1 MNEVVVQKYGGS
13 SVSSTEKI
21 KLIASKLIERKK
33 KDSKIVVVVSAM
45 GDTTDDFINMAK
57 DISKSPDK
65 RELDVLMSTG
75 EMISASLLSMS
86 LNSLGCEAV
95 SYNAYQLNIQTS
107 GIHGKSLIDDIDVSK
122 INESL
127 DSGKIVIVTGFQGL
141 NDEGDI
147 TTLGRGGSD
156 TSAVALAVKLQG
168 KCEIYTDVDGIYF
181 TDPRK
186 YPQAKKIKEIEYEE
200 MLELASLGAQVM
212 HSRSV
217 ELAQKYGIELYVG
230 LSCSE
235 IEGTYIR
242 GSKKMKLEDKV
253 ITGLAT
259 CDNDAAITIVDI
271 KIEDV
276 SKLFEKVAND
286 GISIDMI
293 SQTAP
298 KSGKVNV
305 SFTIPKDDLNE
316 CESIVEHFV
325 CRENIIIDE
334 DITKFSLVGLGMKNT
349 SGVAAKV
356 FKILSDNNIAVKL
369 ITTSEIRIT
378 CAISSLSKEVA
389 TLKEKLNRNSRNTST
404 IQSPKSEAIIQPTFT
419 ERMSYTAMYKTPKKA
434 SITIR
439 KRNENRNNITFSY
452 KEPLSSNSMKDVNKF
467 INLRNEERYS
477 LNNNNISNRIRL
489 SKFINEVG
497 TISKREDTEG
507 SKEEKDSAIKTFLK
521 EYDDVINDEIIA
533 LEKEEENLREV
544 AKLAEEDDNK

>member
-1 MNEVVVQKYGGS
+1 VSKVVVQKYGGS

-33 KDSKIVVVVSAM
+33 KNPKIVVVVSAM
-45 GDTTDDFINMAK
+45 GDTTDDFISLAK
-57 DISKSPDK
+57 DITKAPDK

-95 SYNAYQLNIQTS
+95 SYNAYQLNIKTS
-107 GIHGKSLIDDIDVSK
+107 GLHGKSLIDDIDVSK

-156 TSAVALAVKLQG
+156 TSAVALAVKLDG
-168 KCEIYTDVDGIYF
+168 ICEIYTDVDGIYF

-186 YPQAKKIKEIEYEE
+186 YIEAKKIKEIEYEE

-217 ELAQKYGIELYVG
+217 ELAQKYNVELYVG
-230 LSCSE
+230 LSCSD

-242 GSKKMKLEDKV
+242 GSKEMKLEDKV

-259 CDNDAAITIVDI
+259 CDEDAAITIVDI
-271 KIEDV
+271 NMEDV
-276 SKLFEKVAND
+276 SKLFEKIALD

-298 KSGKVNV
+298 FNGKVNV
-305 SFTIPKDDLNE
+305 SFTIPKNDLME
-316 CESIVEHFV
+316 CKKIVGCFV
-325 CRENIIIDE
+325 PKGSMIIDE
-334 DITKFSLVGLGMKNT
+334 EITKFSLVGLGMKNT
-349 SGVAAKV
+349 SGVASKV
-356 FKILSDNNIAVKL
+356 FKIFSDNNIAVKL

-378 CAISSLSKEVA
+378 CAINSSCKEVA
-389 TLKEKLNRNSRNTST
+389 IREIAKE
-404 IQSPKSEAIIQPTFT
+404 F
-419 ERMSYTAMYKTPKKA
+419 
-434 SITIR
+434 
-439 KRNENRNNITFSY
+439 
-452 KEPLSSNSMKDVNKF
+452 
-467 INLRNEERYS
+467 NL
-477 LNNNNISNRIRL
+477 
-489 SKFINEVG
+489 
-497 TISKREDTEG
+497 
-507 SKEEKDSAIKTFLK
+507 
-521 EYDDVINDEIIA
+521 
-533 LEKEEENLREV
+533 
-544 AKLAEEDDNK
+544 